1 MQDTS
6 GIVNYDTINALPHTM
21 ETKVNIAGVDYGED
35 VLIEV
40 STSLSLF
47 TNDIPRVGSCSSGE
61 IDIRM
66 LTPNNSEIPRM
77 AKIRPYIRLRDY
89 NGNVSGW
96 LQKGEYFIDTRKE
109 TKNDDNVSVMII
121 HGYDAMLKAEAM
133 YPGDSASNYP
143 ALDTYV
149 VGRIAD
155 QIGVTVD
162 PRTTEIM
169 TAEYLIPL
177 PASQT
182 MRETLGY
189 IASMYAGNFVIS
201 EDGALRLIGL
211 TEIGIS
217 THYLVEDSG
226 FAILFGD
233 VRILV

>member
-6 GIVNYDTINALPHTM
+6 NVSNYDTINALPHTT

-47 TNDIPRVGSCSSGE
+47 TNDIPRVGCCPSGE

-66 LTPNNSEIPRM
+66 MTPNTEFPRM
-77 AKIRPYIRLRDY
+77 AEIKPYVRLKDY

-96 LQKGEYFIDTRKE
+96 IQEGVYFIDTRKE
-109 TKNDDNVSVMII
+109 TKDDDNISVLTI

-133 YPGDSASNYP
+133 YPGDSSADYP
-143 ALDTYV
+143 ASDTYV
-149 VGRIAD
+149 VNRIAGL
-155 QIGVTVD
+155 IGVTVD
-162 PRTTEIM
+162 ARTTAMM
-169 TAEYLIPL
+169 TAGYQIPL
-177 PASQT
+177 PASQS

-201 EDGALRLIGL
+201 PEGKLRLIGL
-211 TEIGIS
+211 TEIG
-217 THYLVEDSG
+217 TETRYLINESG
-226 FAILFGD
+226 DAIVFGD
-233 VRILV
+233 DRILI

>member
-6 GIVNYDTINALPHTM
+6 EVTNYDTINALPHTT

-47 TNDIPRVGSCSSGE
+47 ENDIPRVGSCPSGE

-66 LTPNNSEIPRM
+66 LTPNVEFPRM
-77 AKIRPYIRLRDY
+77 AEIKPYVRLKDY

-96 LQKGEYFIDTRKE
+96 IQEGHYFIDTRKE
-109 TKNDDNVSVMII
+109 SKDDDNLSVMTI

-133 YPGDSASNYP
+133 YPGDSSTDYP
-143 ALDTYV
+143 AADTYV
-149 VGRIAD
+149 VNRIAG
-155 QIGVTVD
+155 IMGVSVD
-162 PRTTEIM
+162 NRTTEMM
-169 TAEYLIPL
+169 TAGFQIPL

-201 EDGALRLIGL
+201 SEGKLRLIGL
-211 TEIGIS
+211 TEIG
-217 THYLVEDSG
+217 TETRYLVEESG
-226 FAILFGD
+226 DAIVFGED
-233 VRILV
+233 RILI

>member
-66 LTPNNSEIPRM
+66 LTPNNGEIPRM
-77 AKIRPYIRLRDY
+77 AKIKPYIRLRDY

-201 EDGALRLIGL
+201 EEGALRLIGL

>member
-6 GIVNYDTINALPHTM
+6 GIVNYDTINALPHTV

-35 VLIEV
+35 VLTSM

-77 AKIRPYIRLRDY
+77 EKIKPYIRLRDY

-201 EDGALRLIGL
+201 EEGALRLIGL